1 MEQLNQT
8 ILHGLDLPLGW
19 LLLLP
24 RDVSVFV
31 FSLLTALLMTAV
43 RRWFTDQHL
52 LHRCANDLRQL
63 RQLDRRAKQI
73 ADKPQRQRLRRT
85 VAMIKQMQLPE
96 DMKLLAV
103 VIVPVAVLAIW
114 GAERLDYRPPR
125 VGEELI
131 VRAYFPISS
140 VGGVTHLIPVN
151 GVEFVSSPIRIIQS
165 DQQSPKAGMA
175 EWSVRTTSATDELRL
190 TIRHRNE
197 SVVHR
202 VAVGRTTYLPPQMLH
217 ANERLTATEVLLKR
231 YRPLNLNLTTE
242 SFGLPPWMFGYL
254 VLTLLLV
261 PSLKR
266 MLRIA

>member
-125 VGEELI
+125 WRGTDRSSL
-131 VRAYFPISS
+131 FPNLVCGRSDASHPSQRRRIRL
-140 VGGVTHLIPVN
+140 VTDPDH
-151 GVEFVSSPIRIIQS
+151 PIRSTVTQS
-165 DQQSPKAGMA
+165 
-175 EWSVRTTSATDELRL
+175 
-190 TIRHRNE
+190 RN
-197 SVVHR
+197 
-202 VAVGRTTYLPPQMLH
+202 GRMVCAYD
-217 ANERLTATEVLLKR
+217 V
-231 YRPLNLNLTTE
+231 
-242 SFGLPPWMFGYL
+242 SD
-254 VLTLLLV
+254 
-261 PSLKR
+261 
-266 MLRIA
+266 